1 MGGLDAKPQAM
12 LRAMDLFLS
21 LGPLALAIISGTLIE
36 RGRTRTSQ
44 RRNQA
49 AWSLWSAGELPGT
62 IRTLLLKGRPWLSP
76 DRTLLGLLAA
86 QEGQLEAAADHFL
99 AASLQGLSPWLWP
112 LLRRAHQNPDT
123 LWARLLPR
131 VPRLSYPGL
140 APDDWE
146 TRLRLAD
153 QAAEDPLFLD
163 TLLLDGLRGIH
174 GLAASVEPE
183 GPRILFEYCLFQLL
197 RRHGDPRIPWDRE
210 SPAWRCFHEGR
221 LEEVLALVHNLPPES
236 RPEGLWVCE
245 VAALRRMGDLEG
257 ALGAA
262 KEALEAF
269 PNSARLWLDRHAL
282 GVEQGRSAE
291 AARALEKA
299 GSLLDPQAP
308 PSLCFEWRLRAAEFA
323 FFEHG
328 NPEQAWHLFQDL
340 PADWQGHHH
349 PPLRLQLL
357 VARSCYQEAYQELV
371 KLNAQHPGDLDLLLL
386 QGQTMAGL
394 EAWEALPAF
403 LDALGEGAHPR
414 AEYWH
419 LRGLALAHLQ
429 DLYPARE
436 SLERAAHLEPA
447 NLRMV
452 LDAGHACLDLGEH
465 DRAEQHWRQ
474 ALRLAPQSEEALLH
488 LADTRR
494 FLHDPEGAKRLLRE
508 CLTHHPAFEAAQ
520 IALAELEAN

>member
-1 MGGLDAKPQAM
+1 M
-12 LRAMDLFLS
+12 LRDMDLLFS
-21 LGPLALAIISGTLIE
+21 LGPIALAFLSGTLLE

-49 AWSLWSAGELPGT
+49 AWTLWSAGEAPET
-62 IRTLLLKGRPWLSP
+62 IRSFLTTGHLWLRP
-76 DRTLLGLLAA
+76 DHTLLGLLAA
-86 QEGQLEAAADHFL
+86 QEGQPDAAANHFL
-99 AASLQGLSPWLWP
+99 EASLQGLSPWLRP
-112 LLRRAHQNPDT
+112 LLRRAHQKPNSR
-123 LWARLLPR
+123 LARILPR
-131 VPRLSYPGL
+131 IPRLSYPTL
-140 APDDWE
+140 HPSDWE

-153 QAAEDPLFLD
+153 QATEDPLFLD
-163 TLLLDGLRGIH
+163 ELLFDGLRG
-174 GLAASVEPE
+174 LSSQSTNPESE
-183 GPRILFEYCLFQLL
+183 GPRALFEFCLFQLL
-197 RRHGDPRIPWDRE
+197 RHHGDPRIPWDRE
-210 SPAWRCFHEGR
+210 APAWRFFQEGR
-221 LEEVLALVHNLPPES
+221 LEEVLALVHNLPPEL

-245 VAALRRMGDLEG
+245 VATLRRMGDLEG
-257 ALGAA
+257 AVGAA

-269 PNSARLWLDRHAL
+269 PNSPRLWLDQHGLA
-282 GVEQGRSAE
+282 VERGRAVE

-299 GSLLDPQAP
+299 GTLLNPQAP
-308 PSLCFEWRLRAAEFA
+308 PDLSFEWRLRAAEFA

-328 NPEQAWHLFQDL
+328 NPEQAWRLFEDL
-340 PADWQGHHH
+340 PSDWQGRHH

-357 VARSCYQEAYQELV
+357 VARGSYQEAYQELLN
-371 KLNAQHPGDLDLLLL
+371 LNAQHPGDLELLLL
-386 QGQTMAGL
+386 QGQAMAGL
-394 EAWEALPAF
+394 EAWEALPGF
-403 LDALGEGAHPR
+403 LDALGEGAQPR
-414 AEYWH
+414 PDYWH

-436 SLERAAHLEPA
+436 CLERASHLDSG

-465 DRAEQHWRQ
+465 GRAEQHWRQ

-508 CLTHHPAFEAAQ
+508 CLTHHPGFEAAQ